1 MTSRLRFAALGVC
14 LLASMLLGRDL
25 LGRDLLGRD
34 LVAGDLPGSG
44 MVAGELTGG
53 ELLGS
58 GLNTDD
64 SVGTDTFELIAPGVA
79 SPQHGMPVAPK
90 RGRVGSPPRKG
101 GLFSLR
107 APRIIRPQGFSIH
120 QGVLQASSDP
130 SENERHGIA
139 ALFPKSPMATWKKAH
154 HWHQNSGFIDFN
166 SYWDTREMAVT
177 TVNLLANLPGGFQYY
192 QFMNY
197 ESSPG
202 RGSHDWTGFYS
213 EVNLWHSIWRSNR
226 LLAPFDWALQYADGT
241 GPEDLPRGVLRGGI
255 RWRLDETPGR
265 LGSWLSQ
272 HWKIRYALTFFCIET
287 NGTGWQIEHMYR
299 RDFFGDLIYIS
310 GFCDQNIGDLSGHST
325 WMHEHQLGIR
335 LVPSLYAVAEYR
347 YNDFY
352 PEGQRSGMGVG
363 LEYVIG

>member
-1 MTSRLRFAALGVC
+1 MTSRLRLAALGVC

-25 LGRDLLGRD
+25 LGSGPHECD
-34 LVAGDLPGSG
+34 LVSD
-44 MVAGELTGG
+44 ELTYGD
-53 ELLGS
+53 LLGS
-58 GLNTDD
+58 GLDANHA
-64 SVGTDTFELIAPGVA
+64 VGMDTFELSELGVA
-79 SPQHGMPVAPK
+79 SSQDGLPVASL

-120 QGVLQASSDP
+120 QGVLQASRNP
-130 SENERHGIA
+130 SENTRRGIV
-139 ALFPKSPMATWKKAH
+139 ALLPESPMATWKKAH
-154 HWHQNSGFIDFN
+154 HWHQNSGFIDLN
-166 SYWDTREMAVT
+166 SYWDTRELAVT
-177 TVNLLANLPGGFQYY
+177 TINLLANLPGGFQYY

-202 RGSHDWTGFYS
+202 QGSHDWTGFYS
-213 EVNLWHSIWRSNR
+213 EINLWHSIWRSNR

-241 GPEDLPRGVLRGGI
+241 GPEDLRHGVLRGGI

-272 HWKIRYALTFFCIET
+272 HWKLRYALTFFCIET

-299 RDFFGDLIYIS
+299 RDFFGELIYIS
-310 GFCDQNIGDLSGHST
+310 GFCDQNIGDHSGHST

-347 YNDFY
+347 FNGFY

-363 LEYVIG
+363 LEYVIGF